1 MRLIRV
7 TYLAHAQESAARPR
21 PSRPASRHLQRMH
34 TVRQEEMR
42 LTRLLAE
49 IIDLAVVASPAVLD
63 DVAPLRDVLLPQRQ
77 ALIMTITDTTNNT
90 CRLSNSVKLICILPT
105 AT

>member
-1 MRLIRV
+1 M
-7 TYLAHAQESAARPR
+7 
-21 PSRPASRHLQRMH
+21 
-34 TVRQEEMR
+34 RQEEMR

-49 IIDLAVVASPAVLD
+49 IIDLAVVASPAVFD

-77 ALIMTITDTTNNT
+77 ALIMTITDTINNT